1 MKLGKDTASLV
12 NFMLANPK
20 FVKPEVGMD
29 VTECH
34 WTDRSA
40 WRVVA
45 VDKDGKGCKLQR
57 YAPKLIGDYYEQNY
71 IYEDENGKPL
81 LCNRFMSVRYKY
93 KRWKCQAGK
102 GETVKLS
109 FGYRNEYEDPSF

>member
-1 MKLGKDTASLV
+1 MKLLKETASIV
-12 NFMLANPK
+12 NATLANAN

-40 WRVVA
+40 WRVVE

-57 YAPKLIGDYYEQNY
+57 YAPKIVGSYYEQNY
-71 IYEDENGKPL
+71 KYEDENGKPL
-81 LCNRFMSVRYKY
+81 LRNQFMHVRYKY
-93 KRWKCQAGK
+93 NRWKDGSA
-102 GETVKLS
+102 TVNLR
-109 FGYRNEYEDPSF
+109 FGYRSEYEDPSF

>member
-1 MKLGKDTASLV
+1 MKLGKDTGSLV
-12 NFMLANPK
+12 NFMLANPN

-45 VDKDGKGCKLQR
+45 VDDDAKGCTLQR
-57 YAPKLIGDYYEQNY
+57 YAPKAIGNYYEQRY
-71 IYEDENGKPL
+71 QYEDETGKPML
-81 LCNRFMSVRYKY
+81 KEGHTMHIRYKY
-93 KRWKCQAGK
+93 KRWKCG
-102 GETVKLS
+102 GSTINLR
-109 FGYRNEYEDPSF
+109 FNCRCEYEDPSF